1 MNIKPW
7 VLKASKQVHIGVLS
21 EAQEKKDRKKKKNWE
36 GKIDREGPSVRRTN
50 DR

>member
-1 MNIKPW
+1 MNIKSW

-21 EAQEKKDRKKKKNWE
+21 EAQEKKKKNWE

-50 DR
+50 DP